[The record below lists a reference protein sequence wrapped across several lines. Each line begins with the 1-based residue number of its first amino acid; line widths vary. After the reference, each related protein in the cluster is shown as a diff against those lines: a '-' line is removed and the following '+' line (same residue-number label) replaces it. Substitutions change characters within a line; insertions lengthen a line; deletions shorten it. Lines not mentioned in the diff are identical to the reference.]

1 MMIFENKL
9 NNVLEEIVSRW
20 GIPGLS
26 VGIVDG
32 DKIIYTRSFGVQ
44 SLETQVPVTSESIF
58 CLQSIAKCFVSSAVM
73 QLMERGKIQLDA
85 PLVQYLPYF
94 KLDDER
100 YPQITIRQILS
111 HTSGL
116 PDMDEF
122 DYNDLVSHPE
132 VDDGAAERYVRGLS
146 SMKLVHA
153 PGEEFLYS
161 NIGYNVLGDLISKIS
176 GQTFEEYMKVNVL
189 SPIEMTDSTFLLA
202 DVDRQRVAVPHL
214 RTPGMIVNPTY
225 PYHRGDAPASFLH
238 STVVDM
244 CHWAITCIKRGIYQ
258 GQRILTPASYDMTW
272 TPAAKRGNPPLKED
286 MGLGWNLGHFDG
298 VQTVSHGGGGFGL
311 TCQLVLLPEKDR
323 AAIILCNEESSAIG
337 RASGAVLRT
346 MLDQEP
352 KAGKV
357 MWMVPISEA
366 LHAGSIQSAYACYDE
381 LKRSGSEEYVIDD
394 YELISLVYQLMG
406 VGKIDLAIDVLN
418 LNIHAFPES
427 VDSYTSLANLYFRK
441 GQRSQ
446 AEEML
451 VKALSIDP
459 NSPEAAILLEKV
471 RQH

>member
-1 MMIFENKL
+1 MIFENKL
-9 NNVLEEIVSRW
+9 DDVLQEIVTRW

-32 DKIIYTRSFGVQ
+32 GEIAYTRSFGVQ
-44 SLETQVPVTSESIF
+44 NLKTQVPVTSESIF

-73 QLMERGKIQLDA
+73 KLMERGRIQLDA
-85 PLVQYLPYF
+85 PLIQYLPYF

-100 YPQITIRQILS
+100 YPQITIRQTMS

-122 DYNDLVSHPE
+122 EYNDLVSHPE
-132 VDDGAAERYVRGLS
+132 IDDGAAERYVRGLS
-146 SMKLVHA
+146 SMKLVHT

-189 SPIEMTDSTFLLA
+189 SPIGMTDSTFLLA

-214 RTPGMIVNPTY
+214 RTPEMIVNPTY
-225 PYHRGDAPASFLH
+225 PYHRGDAPASSLH

-244 CHWAITCIKRGIYQ
+244 CHWAIACLKRGIYQ
-258 GQRILTPASYDMTW
+258 GQRILTPASYYMMW
-272 TPAAKRGNPPLKED
+272 TPAVKRGNPPLKED

-298 VQTVSHGGGGFGL
+298 VQTVSHGGGGFGW
-311 TCQLVLLPEKDR
+311 TSQLILLPEKER

-337 RASGAVLRT
+337 RTSGAVLRT
-346 MLDQEP
+346 MLEQEP
-352 KAGKV
+352 QAGKV
-357 MWMVPISEA
+357 MWMVPISQA
-366 LHAGSIQSAYACYDE
+366 LHTGGIQSAYACYDE
-381 LKRSGSEEYVIDD
+381 LKKSGSEEYIIDD

-427 VDSYTSLANLYFRK
+427 VDSYTYLANLRFRK
-441 GQRSQ
+441 EQRSQ
-446 AEEML
+446 AEEL
-451 VKALSIDP
+451 LKKALSIDP
-459 NSPEAAILLEKV
+459 ESPEAALLLEKI